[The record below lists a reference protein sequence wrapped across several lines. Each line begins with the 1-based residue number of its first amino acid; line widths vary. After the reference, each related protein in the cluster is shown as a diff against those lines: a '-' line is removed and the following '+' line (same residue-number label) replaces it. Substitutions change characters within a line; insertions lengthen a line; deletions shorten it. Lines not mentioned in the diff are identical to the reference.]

1 MLEGAAWVWV
11 QGGFGL
17 LVAGGVWLVLTGR
30 LLPRSTLE
38 DLRQDRDDRVA
49 EARAETQVWREAY
62 ESSKRANEALAI
74 QLNQML
80 EVGHTANRVLQ
91 SLPGSPKPADP
102 DPAKGQP

>member
-1 MLEGAAWVWV
+1 MLAGSAWLWL
-11 QGGFGL
+11 QGGFAT
-17 LVAGGVWLVLTGR
+17 LVALGVYLVFTGK
-30 LLPRSTLE
+30 LVPRSTLK

-49 EARAETQVWREAY
+49 EARAETTVWREAY

-91 SLPGSPKPADP
+91 SLPGPPKPPDP
-102 DPAKGQP
+102 NPAKGQP